1 MHFFYK
7 LVLFTV
13 LIVKYGSAMP
23 AFSQDLVIESA
34 NMNRP
39 DLTPFQK
46 ILTDYTET
54 LLTKLDEATSD
65 EMDRRKLAILNFL
78 VLEMMK
84 MREKARVNSPDYWY
98 LRPGWSYGKKF
109 RFCLHVIIKAI
120 IWSKNLKIANIIK
133 FVK

>member
-98 LRPGWSYGKKF
+98 LRPG
-109 RFCLHVIIKAI
+109 
-120 IWSKNLKIANIIK
+120 
-133 FVK
+133 